1 MGHQAALVT
10 LTGNAELVHCPNV
23 NTKEAEL
30 VVPVNR
36 VIEVNKSVE
45 NDEQYMEIV
54 LPANSLSVVV
64 LDLK

>member
-10 LTGNAELVHCPNV
+10 LTGNAELVHRPNV
-23 NTKEAEL
+23 NTKGAEL

>member
-1 MGHQAALVT
+1 MT
-10 LTGNAELVHCPNV
+10 NV
-23 NTKEAEL
+23 IL